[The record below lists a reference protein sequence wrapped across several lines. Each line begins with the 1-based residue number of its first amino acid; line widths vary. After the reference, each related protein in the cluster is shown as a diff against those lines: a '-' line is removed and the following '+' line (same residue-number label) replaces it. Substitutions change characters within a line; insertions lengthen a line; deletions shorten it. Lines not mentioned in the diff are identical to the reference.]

1 MDLKPIRTKKIYE
14 EIIEQIRQLVVKGDL
29 KPGDRLPSERDL
41 AVRLNVS
48 RASVRE
54 ALSAL
59 EMMGLLE
66 IRSGEGTFIKKI
78 NVDSVVT
85 PLSWALSMERDTVLE
100 LLEARKM
107 LEGQTAYLAA
117 SRANEENIRELEG
130 ALRAMDEDI
139 RNGQLGEEADMRF
152 HYAIARASQNSIL
165 IRLMNTISDLM
176 HETLKASRIRLFE
189 GEGAPEK
196 LYQDHLLIL
205 KAVREKKAEDAQKYM
220 VEHLAGVE
228 KKLREYYEEKNAL

>member
-1 MDLKPIRTKKIYE
+1 MDLKPIKTKKIYE
-14 EIIEQIRQLVVKGDL
+14 EIIEQLRLLVVKGDL

-41 AVRLNVS
+41 AVRLSVS

-100 LLEARKM
+100 LLEVRKM
-107 LEGQTAYLAA
+107 LEGQTVYLAA
-117 SRANEENIRELEG
+117 SRAKEDNIKELEG
-130 ALRAMDEDI
+130 ALKAMYADI
-139 RNGQLGEEADMRF
+139 KSGEIGEKADLLF

-176 HETLKASRIRLFE
+176 HETLKASRIRLYE
-189 GEGAPEK
+189 GKVAPEK
-196 LYQDHLLIL
+196 LYKDHLMIL
-205 KAVREKKAEDAQKYM
+205 DAIRNKSAKDARRYM
-220 VEHLAGVE
+220 VEHLEGVE
-228 KKLREYYEEKNAL
+228 ERLKEYYSVNNV